1 MGNPGLLLKMIP
13 LALRIKKRQH
23 REIAAAQDLI
33 VRELYRTLDRA
44 VLHGG
49 TAIWRCYAG
58 NRFSEDIDAYIQR
71 DTKKIDIFFENLEKI
86 GFHIQKKKI
95 GKNSIF
101 SSLQLNR
108 TEVRFEATFQK
119 KEGML
124 GGYETAD
131 GNWITVYTL
140 PPEELIKEKV
150 EAYLK
155 RLKIRDLYDIFFL
168 MRYVKNKET
177 MSNAIK
183 RLVKNFQ
190 KPVDEKDLKI
200 LLLEGLVPDSEK
212 MLQYL
217 KDQLKWK
224 DKNT

>member
-1 MGNPGLLLKMIP
+1 MIP
-13 LALRIKKRQH
+13 LALRMKKQLH

-33 VRELYRTLDRA
+33 VKELYKVLDRA

-58 NRFSEDIDAYIQR
+58 NRFSEDIDAYIPR
-71 DTKKIDIFFENLEKI
+71 DIKKIDIFFENLEKI
-86 GFHIQKKKI
+86 GFHIQKKKV
-95 GKNSIF
+95 GENSIF

-108 TEVRFEATFQK
+108 TDVRFEATFQK
-119 KEGML
+119 KEGVL
-124 GGYETAD
+124 KEYETAD

-140 PPEELIKEKV
+140 PPEELVKEKV

-155 RLKIRDLYDIFFL
+155 RLKIRDLYDVFFL
-168 MRYVKNKET
+168 MRYVKNKEII
-177 MSNAIK
+177 SAEIE
-183 RLVKNFQ
+183 RLAKNFQ

-200 LLLEGLVPDSEK
+200 LILEGLVPDSEK

-217 KDQLKWK
+217 KDQLKWEN
-224 DKNT
+224 KNT